1 MLERLDLGMLHWD
14 RKRRAGQ
21 HSEVVVAEFVAA
33 AAAAA
38 AAATVGHVHRENTQ
52 QIVVSVVVVV
62 GDEVA
67 VAVAVAVEAVAGDN
81 AFAKSV
87 GTVSVRTEGTVP
99 HRRAHRK
106 LALAGMHM
114 RGRVVAVV
122 QVEAGIV
129 VGARPDADKHYWD
142 HTHMAGVVRNRIRRV
157 VDLNHTLRCDAQGCL
172 PLFDQISCVLSQ
184 RTRSLT
190 PNQLASDCTC
200 Q

>member
-1 MLERLDLGMLHWD
+1 MLERWDLGMLHWD

-33 AAAAA
+33 AAAAT
-38 AAATVGHVHRENTQ
+38 ATVGHVLRENTQ

-67 VAVAVAVEAVAGDN
+67 VAVVVAVAVEAVAEDN

-129 VGARPDADKHYWD
+129 VDARPDADKHYWD

>member
-1 MLERLDLGMLHWD
+1 MLHWD

-33 AAAAA
+33 AAAA
-38 AAATVGHVHRENTQ
+38 TVGHVLRENTQ

-62 GDEVA
+62 ENEVA
-67 VAVAVAVEAVAGDN
+67 VAVVVVVAVAVEAVAEDN

-122 QVEAGIV
+122 QVEAGIGV
-129 VGARPDADKHYWD
+129 DARPDADKYYWD
-142 HTHMAGVVRNRIRRV
+142 HTHMAGVVHNRIRRV
-157 VDLNHTLRCDAQGCL
+157 VDRNHTLRCDAQGCL

-184 RTRSLT
+184 RTRSST